1 MQNAECRIGLEFCIL
16 HFAFCIPM
24 KLHRSIG
31 RVSHSI
37 LDYAFAVLIAIAPR
51 VIGFAGR
58 QAMWCY
64 IFAALIFTLALLTQ
78 FRVVGFVSH
87 GVVELTL
94 AVVMVVLPW
103 IAGFARGVLS
113 RNFYLFMGVLLIAL
127 WALTDFRGVRAA
139 GRASGRGGAAPPAPP
154 PAP

>member
-1 MQNAECRIGLEFCIL
+1 MT
-16 HFAFCIPM
+16 M
-24 KLHRSIG
+24 HRSIG
-31 RVSHSI
+31 YVSHAI
-37 LDYAFAVLIAIAPR
+37 LDFAFAILIAIAPR
-51 VIGFAGR
+51 MVGFAGR
-58 QAMWCY
+58 QATWCY
-64 IFAALIFTLALLTQ
+64 IFAALVAVLALLTQ
-78 FRVVGFVSH
+78 LRVVGFVSH
-87 GVVELTL
+87 GIVELTL
-94 AVVMVVLPW
+94 AIVMVILPW